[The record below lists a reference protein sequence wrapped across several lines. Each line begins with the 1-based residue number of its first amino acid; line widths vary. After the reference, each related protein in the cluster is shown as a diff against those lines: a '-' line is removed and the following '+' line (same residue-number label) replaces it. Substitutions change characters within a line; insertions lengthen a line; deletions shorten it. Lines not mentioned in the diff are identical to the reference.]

1 MFFEGVRWMVLG
13 EKGTG
18 LGGGG
23 ETLSR
28 TGLEFRPSFRQ
39 ANNSSIQVL

>member
-1 MFFEGVRWMVLG
+1 MSFEGVRWMVLG

-18 LGGGG
+18 RGGG